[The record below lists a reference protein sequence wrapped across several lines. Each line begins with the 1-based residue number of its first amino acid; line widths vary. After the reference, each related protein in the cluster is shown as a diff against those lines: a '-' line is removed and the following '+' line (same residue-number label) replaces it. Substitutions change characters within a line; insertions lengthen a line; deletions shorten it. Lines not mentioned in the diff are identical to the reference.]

1 MRREGLRLVRLAVFS
16 QKPHLHDISEQRYIS
31 VFQDAPMKVP
41 FRALLSDPLHFF
53 LWGFESSSD
62 SVPSAART
70 KNCWTIVGWQL
81 VAFRVSDFGVRGS
94 VERGRPRSDG
104 MRGDRREGRALQPT

>member
-53 LWGFESSSD
+53 
-62 SVPSAART
+62 
-70 KNCWTIVGWQL
+70 C
-81 VAFRVSDFGVRGS
+81 GVLN
-94 VERGRPRSDG
+94 PLQIPF
-104 MRGDRREGRALQPT
+104 RALRGLRTVGQSLDGS